1 MLKRFRYQIAIFL
14 SVIGPGL
21 ITANV
26 DNDSGG
32 IFTYSQAGAK
42 YGYLPLWTLIPITLL
57 LIVTQEMCSRM
68 GAVTGKGLSDLIREE
83 FGLRTTFFLMIALVL
98 TNFTNVIAEFA
109 GIASSLEL
117 FHISRY
123 ISVPICAVAV
133 WFLVVR
139 GNYRSV
145 EKIFLFACCLY
156 VTYII
161 SAFLLKPDWKEAAI
175 YSVKPILMF
184 DTDYITMLIAMVGTS
199 IAPWMQFYLQS
210 AIVEKGITAKE
221 YVQSRIEV
229 VVGCIL
235 TDVVAFFIIVS
246 CATAIWAHGPKDI
259 NDAADAAVA
268 LKPFGQYA
276 YLLFS
281 AGLFNASFFAACI
294 LPLSTVFTVCEGL
307 GFESGV
313 DKRFHEA
320 PEFYWLYTLLVVLG
334 AAVILWP
341 NFPLVKMILSSQV
354 LNGVLLPFVLI
365 YMVILINKKGLM
377 KEWTNSA
384 AYNAVAWVSVA
395 IMIGLTLALASITVK
410 QMMPQ
415 AKAGAWKLSP
425 ARPGARRPQDA
436 KPRFRPS
443 CVQSGRSRI
452 PHRAS
457 DPPGRRHREIFGLI
471 PAGTCKRPS
480 SLKSFL
486 RWWAE
491 WLASRSR
498 RGWRAARSAAWRIP
512 ESRACRRVSGCAAAR
527 SSRRDNSP
535 GCGIRRRW

>member
-1 MLKRFRYQIAIFL
+1 LLKRFRYQIAIFL
-14 SVIGPGL
+14 SVVGPGL

-32 IFTYSQAGAK
+32 ILTYSQAGAK

-109 GIASSLEL
+109 GIATSLEL
-117 FHISRY
+117 FNISRY
-123 ISVPICAVAV
+123 ISVPICGIAV
-133 WFLVVR
+133 WLLIVR

-145 EKIFLFACCLY
+145 EKVFLVACTLY
-156 VTYII
+156 VTYVF
-161 SAFLLKPDWKEAAI
+161 SAFLLKPDWKQAAI
-175 YSVKPILMF
+175 SSVKPIVML
-184 DTDYITMLIAMVGTS
+184 DTDYIVMLIGMVGTS

-229 VVGCIL
+229 VLGCIL

-246 CATAIWAHGPKDI
+246 CAAAIWEHGPKDI
-259 NDAADAAVA
+259 DTAKDAALA

-313 DKRFHEA
+313 DKRFNEA
-320 PEFYWLYTLLVVLG
+320 PEFYWLYTFLVVVG
-334 AAVILWP
+334 AGVTLWP
-341 NFPLVKMILSSQV
+341 NFPLVKMILWSQV

-365 YMVILINKKGLM
+365 YMVLLINKKGLM
-377 KEWTNSA
+377 KEWTNSRI
-384 AYNAVAWVSVA
+384 YNAVAWVSVV
-395 IMIGLTLALASITVK
+395 IMIGLTLTLAAITVR
-410 QMMPQ
+410 QM
-415 AKAGAWKLSP
+415 SP
-425 ARPGARRPQDA
+425 AASTKPTESSRPLAE
-436 KPRFRPS
+436 
-443 CVQSGRSRI
+443 VQR
-452 PHRAS
+452 
-457 DPPGRRHREIFGLI
+457 DNPGRH
-471 PAGTCKRPS
+471 
-480 SLKSFL
+480 SFKTYIL
-486 RWWAE
+486 E
-491 WLASRSR
+491 T
-498 RGWRAARSAAWRIP
+498 
-512 ESRACRRVSGCAAAR
+512 RVAHLFR
-527 SSRRDNSP
+527 
-535 GCGIRRRW
+535 

>member
-1 MLKRFRYQIAIFL
+1 VLKRFRYQIAIFL
-14 SVIGPGL
+14 SVVGPGL

-32 IFTYSQAGAK
+32 ILTYSQAGAK

-139 GNYRSV
+139 GTYRGV
-145 EKIFLFACCLY
+145 EKVFLFACSLY
-156 VTYII
+156 VTYVI

-184 DTDYITMLIAMVGTS
+184 DTGYITMLIAMVGTS

-210 AIVEKGITAKE
+210 AVVEKGIEAKE
-221 YVQSRIEV
+221 YAQSRVEV
-229 VVGCIL
+229 ILGCIL

-246 CATAIWAHGPKDI
+246 CATAIWSHGPKDI
-259 NDAADAAVA
+259 DNAADAAVA

-294 LPLSTVFTVCEGL
+294 LPISTVFTVCEGL

-313 DKRFHEA
+313 DKRFEEA
-320 PEFYWLYTLLVVLG
+320 PVFYWLFTLLVVFG
-334 AAVILWP
+334 GGVILWP
-341 NFPLVKMILSSQV
+341 NFPLVKMILFSQV
-354 LNGVLLPFVLI
+354 INGVLLPVVLI
-365 YMVILINKKGLM
+365 YMVLLINKRSLM
-377 KEWTNSA
+377 KEWTNSTI
-384 AYNAVAWVSVA
+384 YNAVAWVSVV

-410 QMMPQ
+410 EMTQGEGS
-415 AKAGAWKLSP
+415 AKSES
-425 ARPGARRPQDA
+425 RPLANMQRDD
-436 KPRFRPS
+436 S
-443 CVQSGRSRI
+443 RS
-452 PHRAS
+452 H
-457 DPPGRRHREIFGLI
+457 
-471 PAGTCKRPS
+471 
-480 SLKSFL
+480 SLK
-486 RWWAE
+486 AHVVE
-491 WLASRSR
+491 A
-498 RGWRAARSAAWRIP
+498 GSAHLDR
-512 ESRACRRVSGCAAAR
+512 
-527 SSRRDNSP
+527 
-535 GCGIRRRW
+535 